1 MVYFINIGVK
11 ELKIAASILGCD
23 FSEMGQE
30 IKRAQ
35 RAGAD
40 TIHLDVMDGHFVPNI
55 SFGPAVIKSLRAYTD
70 LPFEVHLMISN
81 PEKYLKD
88 FANAGADTI
97 VFHSEIEGDILKI
110 INEVKRL
117 GKKAGIAVNPE
128 TDISKIYP
136 YIEYLDLVT
145 IMTVHPG
152 FGGQSFME
160 DQIYKVGKIRDKMK
174 EVNKDDLEIELD
186 GGINL
191 DTIKFAKES
200 GVDICVSGSFLFNS
214 ENVSDTVR
222 LLKL

>member
-160 DQIYKVGKIRDKMK
+160 DQVYKVKKLK
-174 EVNKDDLEIELD
+174 ENVNKVRLEIELD

-191 DTIKFAKES
+191 STVKFAKEAA
-200 GVDICVSGSFLFNS
+200 VDTCVSGSFLFGS
-214 ENVSDTVR
+214 KDMAKTIRE
-222 LLKL
+222 LKL